1 VTAGPAALAYRQNPD
16 TMGSVNPPIIVEA
29 ESFQEAYFAALSEVQ
44 GHKWECW
51 NLVAHIGDPSRLD
64 EGVNARVTKFAL
76 SEGLHRPLNVAYTI
90 FPHRLAQ
97 GRSRAQL
104 YERYKERLLPRYRQW
119 GTYFGRLI
127 AYPGGDGPVNQLESA
142 ITSVLSSEDT
152 YRACCT
158 FLIPRPGPET
168 RRHRGA
174 PCLNYLALQLEPA
187 EQRVAS
193 LLAVY
198 RTTTFASAP
207 MATTGAC
214 ATCSCSWH
222 GSLTALPAGSRA
234 SHLTRMLPM
243 ESEPLGASL
252 RSLSERTRRPPSRH
266 QARGDLAVSAD
277 LPALFQR
284 GVAEC

>member
-1 VTAGPAALAYRQNPD
+1 MIIDSGSHVSGALAYRQNPD
-16 TMGSVNPPIIVEA
+16 TMDGVNSPVIVEA

-51 NLVAHIGDPSRLD
+51 NLVAQIGDPLRLD
-64 EGVNARVTKFAL
+64 ESVNTRVTEYAL

-97 GRSRAQL
+97 GRSRVQL
-104 YERYKERLLPRYRQW
+104 YELYKERLLPRYPQW

-127 AYPGGDGPVNQLESA
+127 AYPGADGPVNQLESA
-142 ITSVLSSEDT
+142 IASVLSSEDT

-158 FLIPRPGPET
+158 FLIPRPGTET

-198 RTTTFASAP
+198 RNHDFRERAYGNYWGLCNLLMFLSRELDCAP
-207 MATTGAC
+207 GRV
-214 ATCSCSWH
+214 TCVSSH
-222 GSLTALPAGSRA
+222 AYVADGKRALGC
-234 SHLTRMLPM
+234 LL
-243 ESEPLGASL
+243 EEYL
-252 RSLSERTRRPPSRH
+252 
-266 QARGDLAVSAD
+266 
-277 LPALFQR
+277 
-284 GVAEC
+284 